1 MLTSITFLVC
11 LTEHGCDSFFFL
23 ITKITHNHEQDQTY
37 FICSTCLIKFKSMM
51 SESFSVAGE
60 SFVSTNFS

>member
-1 MLTSITFLVC
+1 MDVIVFFFFFFF
-11 LTEHGCDSFFFL
+11 FFFL

-37 FICSTCLIKFKSMM
+37 FICSTCLIKSKSMM
-51 SESFSVAGE
+51 SESFSVTSE